1 MIAYR
6 IHQRHVA
13 WIDSNNVHS
22 ATRMYK
28 EVLCVRAILLTLF
41 VSRHAFL
48 KRSTERVS
56 TVGLRRARA
65 FEVHG
70 PMCVGDC
77 SDREPAFRRCHEH
90 DIPLVVTI
98 PFQCFFALF
107 GGVKKCDASD
117 P

>member
-70 PMCVGDC
+70 
-77 SDREPAFRRCHEH
+77 RCHEH